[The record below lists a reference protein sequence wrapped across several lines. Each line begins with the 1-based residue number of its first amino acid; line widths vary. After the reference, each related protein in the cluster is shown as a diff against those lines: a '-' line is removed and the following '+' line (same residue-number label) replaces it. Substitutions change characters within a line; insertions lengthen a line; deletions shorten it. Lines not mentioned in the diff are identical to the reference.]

1 MMMFEFGTNIVRQF
15 EGLKLEEKGKSS
27 FEVSKFESRR
37 VSLFFPF
44 QFLSSLVFIKTRSND
59 TKWINYS

>member
-1 MMMFEFGTNIVRQF
+1 MMIFEFGTNVVRQF

-44 QFLSSLVFIKTRSND
+44 QFLLLLFSLRRDQMIQNE
-59 TKWINYS
+59 

>member
-1 MMMFEFGTNIVRQF
+1 MMIFEFGTNVVRQF

-37 VSLFFPF
+37 VSLV
-44 QFLSSLVFIKTRSND
+44 FLSFSIPSSLVFIKTRSND
-59 TKWINYS
+59 TK

>member
-1 MMMFEFGTNIVRQF
+1 MMIFEFGTNVVRQF

-37 VSLFFPF
+37 VSLFFSFSIPT
-44 QFLSSLVFIKTRSND
+44 SLVFIKTRSND
-59 TKWINYS
+59 TK